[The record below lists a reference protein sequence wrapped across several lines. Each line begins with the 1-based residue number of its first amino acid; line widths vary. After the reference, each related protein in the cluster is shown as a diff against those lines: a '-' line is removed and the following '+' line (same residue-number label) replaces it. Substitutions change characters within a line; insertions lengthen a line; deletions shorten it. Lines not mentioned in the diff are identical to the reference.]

1 MPSNTFYMSNNLIK
15 SSIEQEEVIP
25 VQNIV
30 YQTRKITDIAVD
42 MNFMQMRI
50 LDVIIQKGQ
59 PVIKEAL
66 FKKRSFEQLEL
77 FKSSLNKTSGL
88 IEISFK
94 MKDFGVKRQFYKE
107 LRENLRSLV
116 TLPVQM
122 KEYGEGGTVWDAYT
136 TLIAGVKF
144 DTGVKRCEWNDELRC
159 FEYLDV
165 PKVVDGYRKRDVIV
179 EFRRD
184 ILEAIIT
191 GGPNGYIQYIK
202 EVLAMMTSLYSNRI
216 YKLICGF
223 YNARA
228 IESGQNIVTRISI
241 EEFRKRMGLNDALSV
256 KKIYDSSGTNVI
268 RHEYTPRTV
277 EKVIDGKKVEVEDTH
292 LYKNIRDLKRR
303 VLDVGKTELKEKSNL
318 YFEYRLIDSSG
329 NKVKDT
335 EATHIE
341 FTVIR
346 KEKGQIN
353 LTTSERLINGLL
365 TIIYGKQEDIPV
377 DIHAKLSQEN
387 VLELRNRTQEASRL
401 ILQSDDASESE
412 SIRIQMTK
420 YLKSL

>member
-1 MPSNTFYMSNNLIK
+1 M
-15 SSIEQEEVIP
+15 
-25 VQNIV
+25 
-30 YQTRKITDIAVD
+30 
-42 MNFMQMRI
+42 
-50 LDVIIQKGQ
+50 
-59 PVIKEAL
+59 
-66 FKKRSFEQLEL
+66 
-77 FKSSLNKTSGL
+77 
-88 IEISFK
+88 
-94 MKDFGVKRQFYKE
+94 
-107 LRENLRSLV
+107 
-116 TLPVQM
+116 
-122 KEYGEGGTVWDAYT
+122 
-136 TLIAGVKF
+136 
-144 DTGVKRCEWNDELRC
+144 
-159 FEYLDV
+159 
-165 PKVVDGYRKRDVIV
+165 
-179 EFRRD
+179 
-184 ILEAIIT
+184 
-191 GGPNGYIQYIK
+191 
-202 EVLAMMTSLYSNRI
+202 
-216 YKLICGF
+216 
-223 YNARA
+223 
-228 IESGQNIVTRISI
+228 
-241 EEFRKRMGLNDALSV
+241 
-256 KKIYDSSGTNVI
+256 
-268 RHEYTPRTV
+268 
-277 EKVIDGKKVEVEDTH
+277 IDGKKVEVEDTH

>member
-1 MPSNTFYMSNNLIK
+1 MSNNLIK

-216 YKLICGF
+216 YKLICGS
-223 YNARA
+223 A
-228 IESGQNIVTRISI
+228 VT
-241 EEFRKRMGLNDALSV
+241 A
-256 KKIYDSSGTNVI
+256 
-268 RHEYTPRTV
+268 
-277 EKVIDGKKVEVEDTH
+277 
-292 LYKNIRDLKRR
+292 
-303 VLDVGKTELKEKSNL
+303 
-318 YFEYRLIDSSG
+318 
-329 NKVKDT
+329 
-335 EATHIE
+335 
-341 FTVIR
+341 
-346 KEKGQIN
+346 
-353 LTTSERLINGLL
+353 
-365 TIIYGKQEDIPV
+365 
-377 DIHAKLSQEN
+377 
-387 VLELRNRTQEASRL
+387 
-401 ILQSDDASESE
+401 
-412 SIRIQMTK
+412 
-420 YLKSL
+420 